1 MTTHYVSNLVV
12 AGRDIETEKPSQL
25 TRKENA
31 DFRTSKKKNEKIWIL
46 KTVYGKHSIYFSDF
60 LKKFKF
66 SDRPFGEVL

>member
-1 MTTHYVSNLVV
+1 MNL
-12 AGRDIETEKPSQL
+12 IIPS
-25 TRKENA
+25 KE
-31 DFRTSKKKNEKIWIL
+31 KNEKSWIL